1 MDILLALATA
11 LLLFGQGPLYKIYG
25 KKCVPAGKT
34 DDFLLNV
41 FNFGTGLL
49 ALIPL
54 SLVGAP
60 FDLNSFLWGILN
72 GVFFCSMLIFYNKSL
87 KLGKIAFVN
96 FMMALAMAIPLL
108 GGMLLFGEEIYP
120 LQWAGLAVLLAA
132 SYLVSYGQKEK
143 DAPKQASDKKS
154 NAKLWVLSVLGMLA
168 NGGLSLFIKYSHYA
182 NPGLNQ
188 MQFLMGSYLM
198 SFASVG
204 LIAAFTT
211 KGRPLRYIPNKWFVL
226 LGLALGAVTVMGNMA
241 FTFFSVQARASVF
254 YPITGALPMLL
265 AALISP
271 LLKEKLSKMTLMG
284 LILGTA
290 AIILLNF

>member
-1 MDILLALATA
+1 MDILLALGTA
-11 LLLFGQGPLYKIYG
+11 LLLFGQGPLYKIYN
-25 KKCVPAGKT
+25 KKCVAAGKT

-41 FNFGTGLL
+41 FNFGTGL
-49 ALIPL
+49 AVLIPL
-54 SLVGAP
+54 SLVGSP
-60 FDLNSFLWGILN
+60 FDANSFLWGVAN

-96 FMMALAMAIPLL
+96 FMMAMAMVIPLL
-108 GGMLLFGEEIYP
+108 GGMALFGEEIYP

-132 SYLVSYGQKEK
+132 SYLVSYGQRDK
-143 DAPKQASDKKS
+143 DAPEQPTQKKFGV
-154 NAKLWVLSVLGMLA
+154 KLWILAVLGMLA

-188 MQFLMGSYLM
+188 TQFLMGSYLT
-198 SFASVG
+198 SFAAVSV
-204 LIAAFTT
+204 IAAFTT

-226 LGLALGAVTVMGNMA
+226 LGFAVGVVTILGNMA

-265 AALISP
+265 GALISP
-271 LLKEKLSKMTLMG
+271 LFKEKLSKMTLAG